1 MTKFKVTYSNNGE
14 KCTLDKSVYSCF
26 ADNKKEA
33 AQIVEDLK
41 ATTASFKIHSIEG

>member
-14 KCTLDKSVYSCF
+14 KCILDKSVYFCF

-33 AQIVEDLK
+33 AQITEDLK
-41 ATTASFKIHSIEG
+41 AKTESFKIYAIEG